1 MDVLK
6 VLEEKLTTLVG
17 IVQDLKVK
25 NESLKSE
32 HERVNVA
39 YQILQAENALLL
51 EENAQLVAK
60 LDKMEN
66 SLLKGNER
74 MEETK
79 IVVDDLIKSIDALV
93 GNEHQQ

>member
-1 MDVLK
+1 MNVLK

-17 IVQDLKVK
+17 VVQDLKAK

-32 HERVNVA
+32 HGRVNAA
-39 YQILQAENALLL
+39 YQDLQAENALLL

-66 SLLKGNER
+66 SVLKGNER

-79 IVVDDLIKSIDALV
+79 IVVDDLIRSIDALV